1 MKRKFE
7 QIRKVRLSQ
16 IVYVT
21 FLIVGL
27 STFHLYSCG
36 GGVVPYIPSGTGAG
50 SGSSS
55 SGQFFLFDKG
65 VTSTMLDYRAVQPL
79 FKNIVNS
86 GNERKVRGLKD
97 KKKERCDAEGDSTV
111 IHDST
116 KTAEHNLVGEDAL
129 PVLNLHKLH

>member
-1 MKRKFE
+1 MCF
-7 QIRKVRLSQ
+7 ST
-16 IVYVT
+16 IVSIAILTICLTV
-21 FLIVGL
+21 
-27 STFHLYSCG
+27 FHLYSCG

-50 SGSSS
+50 SSSS

-86 GNERKVRGLKD
+86 GNERKDRALKD
-97 KKKERCDAEGDSTV
+97 KLSKQGEAKKDTTDTS
-111 IHDST
+111 DST
-116 KTAEHNLVGEDAL
+116 KSAKHNIVEEGAL